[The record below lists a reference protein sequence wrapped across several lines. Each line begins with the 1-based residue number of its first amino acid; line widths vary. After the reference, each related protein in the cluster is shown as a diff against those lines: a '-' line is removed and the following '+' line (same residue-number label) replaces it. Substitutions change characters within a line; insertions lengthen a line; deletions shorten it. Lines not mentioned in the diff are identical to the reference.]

1 MPRSGIFYPFGGF
14 DGSRGF
20 LPAESAL
27 YFNSGEIKVIQRY
40 SRPQMAN
47 IWEPKNRFSKWLLVE
62 VAACE
67 AWAKLGKIPKKSLDT
82 IKKKANFDIKR
93 IDDIEK
99 TVKHDV
105 IAFLTSVAEFVGPDS
120 RYIHMGLTS
129 SDILDTSLAL
139 LLKES
144 AGLIIDDI
152 KGLMDVLKD
161 KAYEHK
167 DTPMMGRSHG
177 IHAEPITFGLKM
189 ALWYDEM
196 GRNLDRMERARDV
209 VSCGKLSGA
218 VGTFSS
224 IDPAVERYVLKKLGL
239 KPERVAT
246 QVVHRDRHAEFFSTL
261 AIVASS
267 LEKFAV
273 EIRHLQRTEVL
284 EAEEHFTKGQKGSSA
299 MPHKRNPILSENLT
313 GLARLV
319 RGYSVAA
326 MENVALW
333 HERDISHSSVERVIG
348 PDATILMDFMLSRAT
363 GLVKDLVVYP
373 ENMKANMNRLKGV
386 VFSQKVLLKLIE
398 KGTTREEAYAIV
410 QRNAMKVWEG
420 LGDFRSLLM
429 EDNQVM
435 NYLSEKEVDGCFDI
449 KPYLKNVNYIFKRT
463 FGGK

>member
-1 MPRSGIFYPFGGF
+1 MI
-14 DGSRGF
+14 
-20 LPAESAL
+20 E
-27 YFNSGEIKVIQRY
+27 RY
-40 SRPQMAN
+40 SRKQMAR
-47 IWEPKNRFSKWLLVE
+47 IWEPENRFRKWLDVE
-62 VAACE
+62 IAACE
-67 AWAKLGKIPKKSLDT
+67 AWAVLGKIPKKSLDT
-82 IKKKANFDIKR
+82 IKKKAGFDIKR
-93 IDDIEK
+93 IDEIEK

-139 LLKES
+139 LLKEA
-144 AGLIIDDI
+144 AGLIIEDI
-152 KGLMDVLKD
+152 EGLLTVLKD

-196 GRNLDRMERARDV
+196 RRNLERMERAKDTI
-209 VSCGKLSGA
+209 SCGKLSGA

-224 IDPAVERYVLKKLGL
+224 IDPAVERHVLKKLGL
-239 KPERVAT
+239 KPELVAT

-299 MPHKRNPILSENLT
+299 MPHKRNPVLSENLT

-333 HERDISHSSVERVIG
+333 HERDISHSSVERVIA
-348 PDATILMDFMLSRAT
+348 PDATILMDFMLTRAT
-363 GLVKDLVVYP
+363 GLIRDLVVYP
-373 ENMKANMNRLKGV
+373 ENMLANMERLKGV
-386 VFSQKVLLKLIE
+386 VFSQKVLLKLVE
-398 KGTTREEAYAIV
+398 KGKTREEAYAIV

-420 LGDFRSLLM
+420 LGDFKSLLIDD
-429 EDNQVM
+429 EEVM
-435 NYLSEKEVDGCFDI
+435 NCLTEKEVDGCFDI
-449 KPYLKNVNYIFKRT
+449 RPYLKNVNYIFRRT
-463 FGGK
+463 FGKA